1 MVKKVLLVQ
10 VREEGELQW
19 GCTLV
24 RGLEGRDKYATL
36 PRFSSPGSITQTFNK
51 YLSMNE
57 GHVGEK
63 EKTD

>member
-1 MVKKVLLVQ
+1 MVKKVSLVQ
-10 VREEGELQW
+10 VREEDELPW

-36 PRFSSPGSITQTFNK
+36 PCFSSPGSITQT
-51 YLSMNE
+51 LSMNE

>member
-24 RGLEGRDKYATL
+24 RGLEAGTSML
-36 PRFSSPGSITQTFNK
+36 PFHFSSPGSITQT
-51 YLSMNE
+51 LSMNE
-57 GHVGEK
+57 GHVGDK